1 MSTIYMI
8 KNIKELLPEYV
19 VLVKIGTFYEVY
31 NNDSYIIS
39 YLFNYKIKTLIE
51 GDKNCGFPTGALN
64 KVLSILENKSI
75 NYIVVDKKHN
85 YEEETKMNFKRK
97 NKYNEL
103 LTKSKKYIDRITRIN
118 KIRNYLL
125 NNYSKIESV
134 EKIKNMKWE
143 SFIFFI

>member
-1 MSTIYMI
+1 MSIIYMI

-39 YLFNYKIKTLIE
+39 YLFNYKIKTLID

-64 KVLSILENKSI
+64 KVLSTLENKSI

-103 LTKSKKYIDRITRIN
+103 LTKSKEYIDRITRIN

-134 EKIKNMKWE
+134 EKIIYE
-143 SFIFFI
+143 G

>member
-39 YLFNYKIKTLIE
+39 YLFNYKIKTLID

-64 KVLSILENKSI
+64 KILSILENKSI

-103 LTKSKKYIDRITRIN
+103 LTKSKEYIDRITRIN

-134 EKIKNMKWE
+134 EKIIYE
-143 SFIFFI
+143 G

>member
-39 YLFNYKIKTLIE
+39 YLFNYKIKTLID

-64 KVLSILENKSI
+64 KVLSTLENKSI

-103 LTKSKKYIDRITRIN
+103 LTKSKEYIDRITRIN

-134 EKIKNMKWE
+134 EKIIYE
-143 SFIFFI
+143 G

>member
-1 MSTIYMI
+1 MI

-39 YLFNYKIKTLIE
+39 YLFNYKIKTLID

-64 KVLSILENKSI
+64 KVLSTLENKSI

-103 LTKSKKYIDRITRIN
+103 LTKSKEYIDRITRIN

-134 EKIKNMKWE
+134 EKIIYE
-143 SFIFFI
+143 G

>member
-39 YLFNYKIKTLIE
+39 YLFNYKIKTLID

-85 YEEETKMNFKRK
+85 YEEETKMNFNRK

-103 LTKSKKYIDRITRIN
+103 LTKSKEYIDRITRIN

-134 EKIKNMKWE
+134 EKIIYE
-143 SFIFFI
+143 G